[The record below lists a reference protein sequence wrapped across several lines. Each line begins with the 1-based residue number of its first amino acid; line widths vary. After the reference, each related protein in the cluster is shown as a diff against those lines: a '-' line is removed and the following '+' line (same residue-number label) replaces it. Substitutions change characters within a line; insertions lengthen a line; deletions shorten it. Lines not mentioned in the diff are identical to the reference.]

1 MNATLAVILAF
12 VILING
18 WLLMAGIMYGIGRLL
33 LLDQEATGLM
43 HWINHS
49 LMLVLSPGFGGFLAT
64 YVTPKL
70 FNKVNADTITIGII
84 AVTITLAT
92 LISLVYLVFF
102 LQEKPG
108 IPDIGKFALFIVQ
121 VFTIVIGAKIGKRLH
136 VLINA

>member
-1 MNATLAVILAF
+1 
-12 VILING
+12 
-18 WLLMAGIMYGIGRLL
+18 MAGIMYGIGRLL